1 MSAPLNN
8 RNHLKYPPGGSEK
21 VTFTTEGMVGIGE
34 TDPGSDLE
42 VTGTDGVLFTGTFG
56 SGTIPA
62 SGAGTRMMW
71 YPGKAAFRT
80 GEVTGNH
87 WDNNN
92 IGIHSVAWGYNT
104 KASGGCSIAMGN
116 DTKASG
122 NFSTAMGTETE
133 ASGNFSTAMG
143 TETEASGGCSIAMGN
158 DTKASGDMSTAMG
171 YETTASGS
179 YSTAMG
185 CGTIASGNWST
196 AMGDFVSTN
205 GKTGSFIIGDRSGWS
220 DDITQSSADNQM
232 TMIFTGGYRL
242 FTNDAAN
249 VGVALAA

>member
-122 NFSTAMGTETE
+122 
-133 ASGNFSTAMG
+133 
-143 TETEASGGCSIAMGN
+143 
-158 DTKASGDMSTAMG
+158 DMSTAMG